1 MGDFNAEVAET
12 SFSSFCE
19 LYEVKSIINQPTCYK
34 NLTNPS
40 CIDLFLTNSP
50 NSFQKSTAVETRLS
64 DFHKLIVT
72 VMKSY
77 SPKRT
82 PNIVTYRKFINFDRG
97 KFIDEISFNLQRK
110 HILQELT
117 LEALEE
123 SRCKHKN
130 KEMFVYIYLKKLKGT
145 TMKRLP

>member
-1 MGDFNAEVAET
+1 MDDFNAEDSET

-19 LYEVKSIINQPTCYK
+19 LSKVKSVINQSTCYR
-34 NLTNPS
+34 NPTNSS

-50 NSFQKSTAVETRLS
+50 NSFQKSAVVKTGLS

-82 PNIVTYRKFINFDRG
+82 PNIVTYRKLLILARR
-97 KFIDEISFNLQRK
+97 NL
-110 HILQELT
+110 L
-117 LEALEE
+117 
-123 SRCKHKN
+123 
-130 KEMFVYIYLKKLKGT
+130 
-145 TMKRLP
+145 MKSLSI

>member
-82 PNIVTYRKFINFDRG
+82 PNIVTYRKFTNFDRG
-97 KFIDEISFNLQRK
+97 KFIDESLLIYKENTFY
-110 HILQELT
+110 
-117 LEALEE
+117 
-123 SRCKHKN
+123 KN
-130 KEMFVYIYLKKLKGT
+130 
-145 TMKRLP
+145 